1 MTDSR
6 RQFRTLYRDFLKR
19 IVDAEVLSAGGDPSK
34 LLVQFAALLGSLSFV
49 LTVYLVPAYANLGR
63 SLDPIASGS
72 WGGAEFLIGT
82 TMAIA
87 GMIAVISWDSIFPD
101 RKDALVLGLLPV
113 GARTIFR
120 AKAAAIATALGVGM
134 AALNFAT
141 GLSYPFVAA
150 EPSFAAVLRAF
161 FAYWV
166 TIAAAGLF
174 VFSTLLGVQGLAAQ
188 VLSYRTFLRV
198 SSFLQLAA
206 FFLVLGVYFL
216 TPGPSDVSL
225 TPTDAGM
232 MSRLPS
238 FWFMGLYQVLKGAS
252 APIFATL
259 AMRAVI
265 GLLVAITVAGTT
277 FALMYFRN
285 MRRMIEQPDITSA
298 DRSRPAAR
306 LTTWITARFFEK
318 PIERAVILFTART
331 LARSRQ
337 HRVMLAFYG
346 GVGLAI
352 SLTYAKGMLYGFTA
366 NRWYEPNIP
375 FRIAGF
381 VMLFFAV
388 IGLRAVFSLP
398 VSLKSNWIFK
408 LTAVHS
414 PKAYF
419 MAVRRSLYGF
429 AALPV
434 WIVAAVAYLAIW
446 ERIPAILHL
455 AVMAAI
461 GVVLVERA
469 LIEFRKVPFTCSY
482 LPGRSNMRF
491 FLAVYGIA
499 FLFLVYIGTSIE
511 SELVK
516 TGSRSIFL
524 FAVLTIVTLRARQRW
539 RGFAGGPLERL
550 QFEDV
555 ADVEVSPLDLHDGS
569 VYSRAEQYIDVV
581 NAPPEPTLKQRAL
594 RRVRRAA
601 IVMVSFTAAGVIY
614 EQVSM
619 RLNPVP
625 PVTGTLVDV
634 GERRLNIFCSGEGSP
649 TVIFESGRGGT
660 GIEWTRIQRE
670 IAMLTRACWYD
681 RAGYGW
687 SDPAPLLHPA
697 SAVADDLHKLVQGFG
712 VAPPYVLVGA
722 SFGGIDVRV
731 YGKMFPRDVAGM
743 VLVDS
748 THVDERQPITPP
760 GGGYLPYFPRLLP
773 AVAQILKHTGALRLL
788 VNLPRTPFEPRT
800 FAEAIKELDYE
811 SLLEA
816 RSVRSLGDIPLIVLT
831 ATEHSTSAPESLF
844 EVRRR
849 RTAEAAWVEAQKQLA
864 GLSTRG
870 RQIVLPDT
878 KHGIQYYRPDVVI
891 QAIKDVVGEVR
902 SPSGAAIST
911 IRY

>member
-1 MTDSR
+1 MTDAQQ
-6 RQFRTLYRDFLKR
+6 QFRTLYRDFLKR
-19 IVDAEVLSAGGDPSK
+19 IVDVEVLSAGGDPSK
-34 LLVQFAALLGSLSFV
+34 LLVQVAALLAALSFV
-49 LTVYLVPAYANLGR
+49 LTVYLIPAYASLGR

-101 RKDALVLGLLPV
+101 RRDALVLGLLPV

-120 AKAAAIATALGVGM
+120 AKAAAIGTALGVGI

-141 GLSYPFVAA
+141 GLGYPFVAA
-150 EPSFAAVLRAF
+150 QPSLMGVVRAF
-161 FAYWV
+161 GAYWI

-174 VFSTLLGVQGLAAQ
+174 VFSALLAVQGLAAQ
-188 VLSYRTFLRV
+188 LLSYRSFLRV

-216 TPGPSDVSL
+216 TPGPSDVSM
-225 TPTDAGM
+225 TSTDAGAM
-232 MSRLPS
+232 EWLPS
-238 FWFMGLYQVLKGAS
+238 FWFVGLFHSLKGPS
-252 APIFATL
+252 PPIFVKL
-259 AMRAVI
+259 AERAAI
-265 GLLVAITVAGTT
+265 GLLLSIAVAGAT

-298 DRSRPAAR
+298 DRSRPSAR
-306 LTTWITARFFEK
+306 FVTWITGRFFEK

-337 HRVMLAFYG
+337 HRVMLAFYA

-352 SLTYAKGMLYGFTA
+352 SLSYAKGMLYGFSA

-388 IGLRAVFSLP
+388 IGLRAVFALP
-398 VSLKSNWIFK
+398 ASLKSNWIFEI
-408 LTAVHS
+408 TAVHS
-414 PKAYF
+414 PRAYF

-434 WIVAAVAYLAIW
+434 WIAAAAVYLAIW
-446 ERIPAILHL
+446 PRLPAVAHV

-461 GVVLVERA
+461 GIVLVERV
-469 LIEFRKVPFTCSY
+469 LVEFRKVPFTCSY

-499 FLFLVYIGTSIE
+499 FLFVVYVGTLIE
-511 SELVK
+511 SSLLATV
-516 TGSRSIFL
+516 GRAMFL
-524 FAVLTIVTLRARQRW
+524 FAALTIVSLRARQRW
-539 RGFAGGPLERL
+539 RSFAGAPLERL

-555 ADVEVSPLDLHDGS
+555 ADPEVSPLDLHDGS

-581 NAPPEPTLKQRAL
+581 NAPLEPTFKQRVV
-594 RRVRRAA
+594 RRARRAA
-601 IVMVSFTAAGVIY
+601 IVMASFTAVGVVY
-614 EQVSM
+614 EQVSQQ
-619 RLNPVP
+619 LNPVP
-625 PVTGTLVDV
+625 PVTGTLVDI
-634 GERRLNIFCSGEGSP
+634 GGRRLNIFCSGEGSP
-649 TVIFESGRGGT
+649 AVIFESGRGGP
-660 GIEWTRIQRE
+660 GIGWSPIQKE
-670 IAMLTRACWYD
+670 IAATTRACWYD

-687 SDPAPLLHPA
+687 SDSSPLLHPA

-748 THVDERQPITPP
+748 THVDERQSITPP
-760 GGGYLPYFPRLLP
+760 GGGYLPYFPRLFP
-773 AVAQILKHTGALRLL
+773 TVAQILKHTGALRLL
-788 VNLPRTPFEPRT
+788 VNLPKSPFEPRT

-811 SLLEA
+811 SSLEA
-816 RSVRSLGDIPLIVLT
+816 RSVRSLGDIPLLVLT
-831 ATEHSTSAPESLF
+831 ATRHSLSAPESLF

-849 RTAEAAWVEAQKQLA
+849 RAAEAANVEAQKQLA
-864 GLSTRG
+864 ALSTRG

-878 KHGIQYYRPDVVI
+878 DHGIQYQRPEVVI
-891 QAIKDVVGEVR
+891 QAIKDVVDEVR
-902 SPSGAAIST
+902 SPREATIST
-911 IRY
+911 ILY